1 MTSCFNR
8 IIRWYIKEMGLK
20 LNPFIMYDSN
30 TFYLVNEQNR
40 TRTYA
45 VTANPDILNYKL
57 PERERKKSADELLW
71 QALQKV
77 GKDVGGIHGT
87 FYTE

>member
-30 TFYLVNEQNR
+30 TFYLVNERNR

-57 PERERKKSADELLW
+57 PERERGKSADELLW